1 MTKTGIP
8 PQIKSVIDSMVD
20 AVINDNLA
28 QIYSHAVFP
37 SVNSPMSAWTANN
50 RLIAAFTN
58 AHARKIDLT
67 DMNDFLKFFAEM
79 DYRGFKQ
86 WQKVDRHVLVGEKA
100 GYILVPMFIKTKKYK
115 IEKKQADGSWK
126 FFGDSFW
133 KPYDSKKHPENYR
146 FEESEVPM
154 INGFKT
160 NPVFDIKQ
168 TAGKPVNHTKL
179 KLPQLP
185 FKPVSDFLELKIIP
199 ASFNGQEYGSFNPSR
214 GIIQLNS
221 PAEFVFLHE
230 LSHAVDNY
238 LMIKKTGHGL
248 KLGQDIQQETI
259 AEFCAAVLTV
269 IIDPKA
275 KKVSAGLAAKYIES
289 YAPDKRGEALMKVLG
304 RVENVITFISN
315 FKEAKSPVRE
325 MEEKT
330 GEPKDK
336 AEIAADNPKKEL
348 VQEPRK
354 KLPPQLPESLKNFHP
369 IREGN
374 KADKITKYSA
384 RKGKLIHKNLSKS
397 DALHYASIGGWKVS
411 GFDRQRPKKPH
422 GRKTAY
428 NLFVQKHMK
437 DGKSMSETA
446 ALWKQKKVRD

>member
-1 MTKTGIP
+1 
-8 PQIKSVIDSMVD
+8 
-20 AVINDNLA
+20 
-28 QIYSHAVFP
+28 
-37 SVNSPMSAWTANN
+37 
-50 RLIAAFTN
+50 
-58 AHARKIDLT
+58 
-67 DMNDFLKFFAEM
+67 
-79 DYRGFKQ
+79 
-86 WQKVDRHVLVGEKA
+86 
-100 GYILVPMFIKTKKYK
+100 
-115 IEKKQADGSWK
+115 
-126 FFGDSFW
+126 
-133 KPYDSKKHPENYR
+133 
-146 FEESEVPM
+146 
-154 INGFKT
+154 
-160 NPVFDIKQ
+160 
-168 TAGKPVNHTKL
+168 
-179 KLPQLP
+179 
-185 FKPVSDFLELKIIP
+185 
-199 ASFNGQEYGSFNPSR
+199 
-214 GIIQLNS
+214 
-221 PAEFVFLHE
+221 VFLHE